1 MDPADW
7 DVVREALEKRKV
19 DNRLTLNLLGQ
30 TVLQM
35 KTVEGGPG
43 PVEIRKFDG
52 IQATSKLTKEIVLS
66 KQMFNHHMPWGYNAL
81 FSSDTE
87 TQCDLEVLNL
97 IL

>member
-1 MDPADW
+1 M
-7 DVVREALEKRKV
+7 VREALEKRKV

-35 KTVEGGPG
+35 KTVEGAA
-43 PVEIRKFDG
+43 VEIRKFDG
-52 IQATSKLTKEIVLS
+52 IEATSKLTREIVLS

-81 FSSDTE
+81 FTSDAE

-97 IL
+97 IV

>member
-1 MDPADW
+1 MESADW

-19 DNRLTLNLLGQ
+19 DNRLTLNILGQ

-35 KTVEGGPG
+35 RRVEGE
-43 PVEIRKFDG
+43 VEMRKFDG
-52 IQATSKLTKEIVLS
+52 IEATSKLTREIVLS

-81 FSSDTE
+81 FTSDAE

-97 IL
+97 IV